1 MWEKAFQK
9 VEMME
14 EMVEGDAGWY
24 KGKGLEAP
32 VRKGR
37 CSVCSETRDG
47 WGPHSGPDSRS
58 EALGLYLK
66 SKGRPLFEQE
76 FELLIAEFGT
86 ESSLAA
92 AWRADWSWV
101 ELS

>member
-32 VRKGR
+32 VRKGGVR
-37 CSVCSETRDG
+37 VCSETSRWMG
-47 WGPHSGPDSRS
+47 TPPRPLMARS
-58 EALGLYLK
+58 EALSLYLK
-66 SKGRPLFEQE
+66 SKEDRFLN
-76 FELLIAEFGT
+76 
-86 ESSLAA
+86 
-92 AWRADWSWV
+92 RN
-101 ELS
+101 LSCS

>member
-47 WGPHSGPDSRS
+47 WGPHLGP
-58 EALGLYLK
+58 
-66 SKGRPLFEQE
+66 
-76 FELLIAEFGT
+76 
-86 ESSLAA
+86 
-92 AWRADWSWV
+92 
-101 ELS
+101 